1 MGVKREAQRVVP
13 ALRVASYAISKAFY
27 ESLGFREE
35 WTHQF
40 EPGLPVFASM
50 LFDGMELFLTEH
62 SGDCQPGGLVHFY
75 VPDVDALYDDFLE
88 YGVTVEAAPNNDLGP
103 DLRVMSVLDPDKNR
117 LKFLTQTYWE

>member
-1 MGVKREAQRVVP
+1 MGAKREMQRVVP
-13 ALRVASYAISKAFY
+13 ALRVASYAASKPFY

-62 SGDCQPGGLVHFY
+62 TGDCQPGGLVHFY

-88 YGVTVEAAPNNDLGP
+88 YGVNVEQPPNNGLGP
-103 DLRVMSVLDPDKNR
+103 DLRVKSVLDPDHNR
-117 LKFLTQTYWE
+117 LKFLTQTHWE